1 MLDEI
6 ENAIHVLNKGGI
18 ILYPTDTVWGIGCDA
33 TNQSAVDRIYKLKRR
48 SENKTMI
55 ILVSDT
61 EMLKDYVDSVPE
73 IAWDL
78 INSFKQPTSIIY
90 PDAKNIAKNLIGP
103 DGSVAIRV
111 IVKDEFCKQLVT
123 LFGKP
128 IVSTSANFSGETT
141 PLLFNKISEKI
152 KESVDYVINIDHDK
166 IKQLKPST
174 ILKLHSDGE
183 FQIIRR

>member
-6 ENAIHVLNKGGI
+6 QNTILILNKGGI
-18 ILYPTDTVWGIGCDA
+18 VLYPTDTVWGIGCDA
-33 TNQSAVDRIYKLKRR
+33 TNQTATDRIYKLKKR
-48 SENKTMI
+48 SEFKTMI

-61 EMLKDYVDSVPE
+61 DMLKEYVNNIPD

-78 INSFKQPTSIIY
+78 IKSFLQPTTIIY
-90 PDAKNIAKNLIGP
+90 PEAKNIAKNLIEN
-103 DGSVAIRV
+103 DGSIAIR
-111 IVKDEFCKQLVT
+111 IVKDEFCKQLIT

-128 IVSTSANFSGETT
+128 IVSTSANYSGETT
-141 PLLFNKISEKI
+141 PLLFSKISDKI
-152 KESVDYVINIDHDK
+152 KKSVDYIVNIDHDK

-183 FQIIRR
+183 FQIIRQ